1 MLHNLKMAIVFHSTN
16 IFEHRLCVRVK
27 EPRVKP
33 RQGPHSGSSA
43 IQILEE
49 ELASYD
55 RQGKSNTLFY
65 YIPWAKNDS
74 YKVKSLKKIFLKRI
88 FHENWEIHEVQ
99 ILPII
104 KLDWNTVVPFCLHT
118 VSGFFHSTK
127 MSRCSTDH
135 VAQKASNVWNLALY
149 RKGLTD
155 PWICFSQRPM
165 RTDSYC
171 CLGGFLFCFILPM

>member
-55 RQGKSNTLFY
+55 RQGKSNTLFF

-74 YKVKSLKKIFLKRI
+74 YKVKSLKKIFVLIITLHLEVLSVFKKWPLQLQYLIKFLSPWFWYI
-88 FHENWEIHEVQ
+88 FAVFAKDISSQANFNSYSSME
-99 ILPII
+99 P
-104 KLDWNTVVPFCLHT
+104 D
-118 VSGFFHSTK
+118 ST
-127 MSRCSTDH
+127 
-135 VAQKASNVWNLALY
+135 
-149 RKGLTD
+149 
-155 PWICFSQRPM
+155 FS
-165 RTDSYC
+165 
-171 CLGGFLFCFILPM
+171 